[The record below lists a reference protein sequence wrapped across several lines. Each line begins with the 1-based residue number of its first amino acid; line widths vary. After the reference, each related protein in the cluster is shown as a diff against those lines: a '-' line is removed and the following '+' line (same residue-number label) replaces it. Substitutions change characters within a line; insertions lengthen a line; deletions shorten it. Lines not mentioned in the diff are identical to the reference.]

1 MPDIAEFLNKRTK
14 KQDTVG
20 IDEDNEES
28 VHGSE
33 RRRNF
38 RINREREREREEN
51 SVQNLE
57 LKIS

>member
-20 IDEDNEES
+20 VDEDDEES

-33 RRRNF
+33 RWRNF
-38 RINREREREREEN
+38 RTNREREEN